1 MALTERPPT
10 AESGYS
16 HTHRGGRNHAAST
29 INCLCEY
36 EGFRPRLGDDVVY
49 CNPRTGRE
57 RTALVVGVPESDQDR
72 RALSP
77 IVRIRSLSRRVEL
90 VWVKDLRPADSHG

>member
-1 MALTERPPT
+1 MALTQRPPST
-10 AESGYS
+10 ESGYS
-16 HTHRGGRNHAAST
+16 NPPLCDRHWLRD
-29 INCLCEY
+29 CLCEY
-36 EGFRPRLGDDVVY
+36 KGFRPRLGDDVVY